1 MAELVQGEREAT
13 LARMSGNLLNREMQ
27 GWATKLLTRIYP
39 YYAEKFGVSFPLL
52 VRQLLPIRI
61 ANDPAAALDP
71 YTAAQNRIE
80 ESACRYTVTINA
92 DGSIRTVTDNG
103 ASPTRIPNAYFLKHD
118 RTNANPADVHADY
131 ALSRVF
137 GIAKVNL
144 QKYLEAGNQGLT
156 GFSITRIAPVIMS
169 YSVGESTATTLT
181 VNMFIDETAQIR
193 MLAVPTNAPPPNVSQ
208 IKLLGSLATSKEDI
222 NGNGWPQSFT
232 VTSLKPQTAYD
243 VYAVATDPVFGHT
256 GSVIKVATNFST
268 DPL

>member
-1 MAELVQGEREAT
+1 V
-13 LARMSGNLLNREMQ
+13 
-27 GWATKLLTRIYP
+27 
-39 YYAEKFGVSFPLL
+39 
-52 VRQLLPIRI
+52 
-61 ANDPAAALDP
+61 ANNPDAALEP
-71 YTAAQNRIE
+71 YTTAQNEIE
-80 ESACRYTVTINA
+80 ESTCRYTVTIND
-92 DGSIRTVTDNG
+92 DGTIRAVIDNG

-156 GFSITRIAPVIMS
+156 GFSITRVAPVIMS
-169 YSVGESTATTLT
+169 YSAGDSTATTLT

-193 MLAVPTNAPPPNVSQ
+193 ILAVPANASPPTVSQ
-208 IKLLGSLATSKEDI
+208 VKLLGNLATSKEDI
-222 NGNGWPQSFT
+222 NGNGWPQSFM
-232 VTSLKPQTAYD
+232 VTGLKPQTAYD

-256 GSVIKVATNFST
+256 GSVFKVATNFST